1 MNDAPTS
8 RGDRLLEIIAVL
20 LLAVTTLGTAW
31 CGYQS
36 AQWNGVQTD
45 LARASSDERVEANR
59 QFGLATQ
66 KVAYDAGLVAQ
77 YAQAIQAGNT
87 KLAEFY
93 KKTLV
98 RPDFLPLLE
107 QWQAEVDAGSTP
119 TSLFTDKDYLNTQ
132 FALYNEASKKA
143 EAANTASQAAGNTAD
158 AYVLTTILLAVALF
172 FAGVTSSFRYKPARV
187 LLIILAIGTVAV
199 AATRL
204 ADLPIA

>member
-1 MNDAPTS
+1 MSDGTTS

-36 AQWNGVQTD
+36 SAWNGAQTD
-45 LARASSDERVEANR
+45 LARTSSDERVEAAR
-59 QFGLATQ
+59 DFGLATQ
-66 KVAYDAGLVAQ
+66 KVAYDSGLVAQ
-77 YAQAIQAGNT
+77 YAEAVQAGNT
-87 KLAEFY
+87 KLADFY

-107 QWQAEVDAGSTP
+107 QWEAEVAAGGTP
-119 TSLFTDKDYLNTQ
+119 TSLFTDPKYLDAQ
-132 FALYNEASKKA
+132 FKNYNEATQRA
-143 EAANTASQAAGNTAD
+143 EAANQASQDAGNTAD
-158 AYVLTTILLAVALF
+158 SYVLTTILLAVALF

>member
-1 MNDAPTS
+1 VSDGTTS

-36 AQWNGVQTD
+36 AQWNGVQTE

-77 YAQAIQAGNT
+77 YAQAVQAGNT
-87 KLAEFY
+87 ALADFY

-98 RPDFLPLLE
+98 RPEFVQLLE
-107 QWQAEVDAGSTP
+107 QWEAEVAAGGTP
-119 TSLFTDKDYLNTQ
+119 TSLFTDTAYLNAQ
-132 FALYNEASKKA
+132 FTLYNEASGRA
-143 EAANTASQAAGNTAD
+143 EAANADSQAAGNTAD
-158 AYVLTTILLAVALF
+158 SYVLTTILLAVALF